1 MSGAGSVGSSVGNDV
16 DIDLGALFASLR
28 RHALFIVLGALTLAA
43 LALLFCM
50 LATPEYRAE
59 SRILIE
65 TGGSVFTRP
74 NAETAADRPAID
86 QETVKSQVEVINSS
100 DLLKKVG
107 NRMTLAETDEFG
119 RPKLLS
125 RILIGLGLKEGLTQI
140 SREDYML
147 REMREHLQV
156 YNVPDSR
163 VIVVQFSSE
172 DPDLAAKVSNAIA
185 DEYIALQRAAKLQS
199 TDDATA
205 WLEPEIADL
214 TKRVKDAE
222 TKVANYRASADLL
235 AGQGDTPIATQQLS
249 DISAELSRVRA
260 NRAASEAKA
269 ESIRN
274 ALSTGAPLD
283 TLPDIVSSG
292 LMQRL
297 RERQIQLNS
306 EIADLSTSLLPGHP
320 RIKALRSQLSD
331 LNQQIRAEGRKIL
344 ESFENEASTAK
355 LRETEL
361 NRELNRVK
369 AQAARAGDQAVELRA
384 LEREAT
390 AQRELLQTYLTRY
403 REAASRTN
411 RNYLP
416 VDARV
421 FSPADTPAQPYFP
434 KTLPI
439 VSATFFAGLLM
450 LSIFVLLRELFSG
463 RAMRPVSGEAQPPV
477 NEVRMPEPAEPAVM
491 ATASRA
497 AAKDEDAGAI
507 DEAERTAGSH
517 TARPARPAPSTETIQ
532 QIYDSYT
539 AIGDEM
545 PDNPHG
551 VKTIAS
557 RLAELDITRALIVS
571 PEGDDGS
578 AASVR
583 LARELA
589 DRQLRVIL
597 IDMTG
602 TGAIS
607 RAMLDGRTAAGITDL
622 LTSEKQFTDVIH
634 SDHYSDAHVMPLG
647 LADPERAMRTV
658 DRLPIILDALEAA
671 YDIVIV
677 ECGPSNAESVKRLYS
692 TATQI
697 VLSVVDAEDN
707 AVALSALDLE
717 ENGFDEVLILM
728 GAAPETPTPPPGRGR
743 RRGSSLAI

>member
-1 MSGAGSVGSSVGNDV
+1 MSGAASAGNDV
-16 DIDLGALFASLR
+16 DIDLGALFGSLR
-28 RHALFIVLGALTLAA
+28 RHALFILIGALTLAA

-65 TGGSVFTRP
+65 TRESVFTRP
-74 NAETAADRPAID
+74 NGETAADRPVID
-86 QETVKSQVEVINSS
+86 QETVKSQVEVIASS

-107 NRMTLAETDEFG
+107 DKLKLAETDEFG
-119 RPKLLS
+119 RPSPLS
-125 RILIGLGLKEGLTQI
+125 RLLISLGLKHDPTQV
-140 SREDYML
+140 SPQDYML

-163 VIVVQFSSE
+163 VIVVQFSSKG
-172 DPDLAAKVSNAIA
+172 PALAAKVSNAIA

-205 WLEPEIADL
+205 WLQPEIADL
-214 TKRVKDAE
+214 SKRVKEAE
-222 TKVANYRASADLL
+222 AKVANYRASTDLL
-235 AGQGDTPIATQQLS
+235 QGQGEAPIASQQLS
-249 DISAELSRVRA
+249 EVSSELSRVRA

-269 ESIRN
+269 EGIRN
-274 ALSTGAPLD
+274 ALATGAPLD
-283 TLPDIVSSG
+283 TLPDIVASG

-306 EIADLSTSLLPGHP
+306 QIADLSTSLLPGHP
-320 RIKALRSQLSD
+320 RIRALRSQLAD
-331 LNQQIRAEGRKIL
+331 LDLQIRVEGRKIL

-369 AQAARAGDQAVELRA
+369 AQAAQAGGQAVELRA

-390 AQRELLQTYLTRY
+390 AQRELLETYLTRY
-403 REAASRTN
+403 REAASRTD

-421 FSPADTPAQPYFP
+421 FSPADIPAQPYFP

-439 VSATFFAGLLM
+439 VGATFFAGLLL

-463 RAMRPVSGEAQPPV
+463 RAMRPVDGTAQPPAD
-477 NEVRMPEPAEPAVM
+477 EIRMPAAA
-491 ATASRA
+491 ATAAPVA
-497 AAKDEDAGAI
+497 AAVADDDEEKAPRRARSDRPLPS
-507 DEAERTAGSH
+507 AETVQ
-517 TARPARPAPSTETIQ
+517 E
-532 QIYDSYT
+532 IYDSYT
-539 AIGDEM
+539 AIGDEL
-545 PDNPHG
+545 PENPHS
-551 VKTIAS
+551 VPSIAT
-557 RLAELDITRALIVS
+557 RLVELGATRALIVS

-589 DRQLRVIL
+589 DGNLRVIL

-607 RAMLDGRTAAGITDL
+607 RAMLDGRTVSGITDL
-622 LTSEKQFTDVIH
+622 LASEKQFTDVIH

-647 LADPERAMRTV
+647 LADPERAMRAI

-671 YDIVIV
+671 YDIVVV
-677 ECGPSNAESVKRLYS
+677 ECGPSNAEAIKRLYGA
-692 TATQI
+692 ATQI
-697 VLSVVDAEDN
+697 ILSIVDIEDN
-707 AVALSALDLE
+707 AVALAALDLE
-717 ENGFDEVLILM
+717 DNGFEDVLILM
-728 GAAPETPTPPPGRGR
+728 GSEPEAPVPPAGGKKK
-743 RRGSSLAI
+743 GSRLGW